1 MTQNFDR
8 TQGYFEGSRQVHLP
22 DVYPPFLFREVHAN
36 HGVVACEGSMFKS
49 KFANALTTMMI
60 GSLGLASA
68 ENKLSVAYAGDAGH
82 MDDLIEWM
90 CARYTRESLVI
101 TRSLESQQL
110 LSGLGVPN
118 ELGADTAWTFEPRPP
133 DYARSTLRKAG
144 WDEKTPILVLC
155 PIHPFVWPVRA
166 SVAKY
171 IAAATTGAYKDSQY
185 RTVYF
190 FESGAEVD
198 RKFNHYV
205 AGYAQAAKAFL
216 QRHKVFPIL
225 VAMERLDAVACR
237 AIEKE
242 IPGTPIFT
250 SDDYDM
256 FELVSILRACSYMV
270 SSRYHGIVTCMPA
283 GVVSAGVTMDER
295 IRNLMRERG
304 HQHLL
309 LNVDDPDLGPKLLDV
324 MEKLVR
330 EAESVRDSI
339 GRTVVSQS
347 ESHVAHGHF
356 LRRRSSQNVSGI
368 PAAQGRAQL
377 GRQFAAVS
385 ATLRKLVEG
394 YDSSAVSRHSW
405 PAASLN
411 VPSVCF
417 ACFTRAISDAMPNFL
432 ENTFAQLAAGS
443 GRVVLREIRGDEV
456 RQRLRRGTSR
466 SGRGA
471 YAPIFAVPAC
481 SPVIVVR
488 LLAPNSI
495 RWAAIDLALM
505 AEGLVVVP
513 LYSRQA
519 PAELATMMKDC
530 TPRCCFASDACPRGS
545 CDASLERRPEAASP
559 RPVRRNSAKARIAHK
574 ELPIFPI
581 PARRRPRHHH
591 LHLRNLRRTQ
601 GRLPQ
606 HEKSRPHAFLHHQLD
621 RSARQNHEPDRVFQ
635 YLLSIS
641 PHPGSS

>member
-1 MTQNFDR
+1 MTDFLLVAWVSAMIELRCFAWKFGIGKRWTPGEKLKLLFAGYNGTRNTGSDVRVQETLRQIRHVLGAENADFSVMTQNFDR

-22 DVYPPFLFREVHAN
+22 DVFPPFLFREVHAN
-36 HGVVACEGSMFKS
+36 HGVVSCEGSMFKS

-82 MDDLIEWM
+82 MEDLIEWM

-118 ELGADTAWTFEPRPP
+118 ELGADTAWTFEPRTP
-133 DYARSTLRKAG
+133 DYARNTLRKAG

-166 SVAKY
+166 SIAKY
-171 IAAATTGAYKDSQY
+171 IASATTGACKDSQY

-198 RKFNHYV
+198 RKFNHYA

-256 FELVSILRACSYMV
+256 FELVSILRACTYMV
-270 SSRYHGIVTCMPA
+270 SSRYHGIVTSMPA

-309 LNVDDPDLGPKLLDV
+309 LNVDDPDLGPKLLEV
-324 MEKLVR
+324 MEKLVV
-330 EAESVRDSI
+330 EADSI
-339 GRTVVSQS
+339 RASIARTVVSNLKAMS
-347 ESHVAHGHF
+347 RMAIFFEDEIRKTYPEF
-356 LRRRSSQNVSGI
+356 PLRKGVLSWEENLPPFSDN
-368 PAAQGRAQL
+368 
-377 GRQFAAVS
+377 
-385 ATLRKLVEG
+385 LRKLVEE
-394 YDSSAVSRHSW
+394 YDSSSPAV
-405 PAASLN
+405 
-411 VPSVCF
+411 
-417 ACFTRAISDAMPNFL
+417 
-432 ENTFAQLAAGS
+432 
-443 GRVVLREIRGDEV
+443 
-456 RQRLRRGTSR
+456 
-466 SGRGA
+466 
-471 YAPIFAVPAC
+471 
-481 SPVIVVR
+481 
-488 LLAPNSI
+488 
-495 RWAAIDLALM
+495 
-505 AEGLVVVP
+505 
-513 LYSRQA
+513 
-519 PAELATMMKDC
+519 LAT
-530 TPRCCFASDACPRGS
+530 
-545 CDASLERRPEAASP
+545 
-559 RPVRRNSAKARIAHK
+559 
-574 ELPIFPI
+574 
-581 PARRRPRHHH
+581 
-591 LHLRNLRRTQ
+591 
-601 GRLPQ
+601 GR
-606 HEKSRPHAFLHHQLD
+606 
-621 RSARQNHEPDRVFQ
+621 
-635 YLLSIS
+635 
-641 PHPGSS
+641 